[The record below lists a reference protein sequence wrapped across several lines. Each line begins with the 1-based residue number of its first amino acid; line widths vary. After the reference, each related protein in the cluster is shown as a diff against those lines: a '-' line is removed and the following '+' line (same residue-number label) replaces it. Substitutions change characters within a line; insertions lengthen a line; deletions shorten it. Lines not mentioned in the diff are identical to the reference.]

1 MAPDDENARPDLGE
15 PSRKTS
21 QKSQRRRI
29 EAERKKERETKKKQE
44 RKGEAQ
50 DKGEGKEE
58 LEEEEDKEEGNEE
71 EKKGE
76 RKEKDQDR
84 RKRPLMKGRW
94 RKQSDCSKGTNAVG
108 LTGHA
113 KRWFVSCC
121 SSKQSGQRSDV
132 AWPMRWW

>member
-71 EKKGE
+71 EKQGE

-84 RKRPLMKGRW
+84 RKRPLMKGLFQRHQRGW
-94 RKQSDCSKGTNAVG
+94 VDGARKKMVCVLWLFQAVRSKV
-108 LTGHA
+108 
-113 KRWFVSCC
+113 
-121 SSKQSGQRSDV
+121 
-132 AWPMRWW
+132 